1 MRSTLTTRGNAFQR
15 IPLPAKLWLIGL
27 VPCIFLAVLTW
38 QVYKEKNNKL
48 KLLESSIIKVR
59 LSADVS
65 ALINAMQNERKIS
78 FDYTLKKKSFD
89 RLLHQRRET
98 DAALVKLLNSNDLS
112 ITGFMDF
119 TSLNQL
125 QDFRNK
131 VDSNKSDPNAV
142 MHFYS
147 NNIFRIGT
155 LNSLSFSARSLL
167 QPVSK
172 DFTSQKLLN
181 EMNTYLGIIRSNI
194 YNVLVTRKYMVET
207 LAGLHGTWDV
217 YNSYEKEFRMKASA
231 TVLSD
236 YEKRR
241 NETELKQTMDYL
253 DKLFKTFRF
262 DSTYTADQWWMV
274 SDKGINNL
282 MDLQKDVWKNVEA
295 GTKKIYDS
303 EKANRDR
310 SLIILIVILAVVITL
325 IIFTISAIT
334 RSINGLTVAASRLS
348 KGATD
353 VHLVKNSNDA
363 IGSLTESIA
372 EIAETNRQLAS
383 AADSIGHGDYNVKFQ
398 ARSEFDELGNAILKM
413 KHALQAYSERMEGL
427 VDSRTNE
434 LERSNMEL
442 QQFAHVASHDLKEP
456 LRKITTFTSHVLQ
469 SSENLEQGQLNM
481 LHKID
486 HAARRMSGMI
496 DGILNYSTVNG
507 SQEPFELVDLNA
519 VIQNIKNDLEI
530 VIAEK
535 GAVINAGKL
544 PQIEGA
550 PVLLTQLLYNLLNNA
565 LKFTLPGVT
574 PVITISCVKADPAYC
589 PSGVGCY
596 RIVVEDNGIGFDNA
610 YADRI
615 FNSFSRLHSK
625 AEYEGTGLGL
635 ALCKKIIKYHH
646 GMISAESDGQGAKFI
661 MILPQ
666 KQEQRSIV
674 NN

>member
-1 MRSTLTTRGNAFQR
+1 MRPTLTTRGNAFQR

-27 VPCIFLAVLTW
+27 VPCLFPAFLTW
-38 QVYKEKNNKL
+38 QVYKEKNAKL
-48 KLLESSIIKVR
+48 SLLESSINKVK

-65 ALINAMQNERKIS
+65 ALINTMQIERKIS
-78 FDYTLKKKSFD
+78 FDYALNKKS
-89 RLLHQRRET
+89 LQQLHEQRRQT
-98 DAALVKLLNSNDLS
+98 DSVLAKLKSSDDQS
-112 ITGFMDF
+112 VTGFMDF
-119 TSLNQL
+119 TSLHQL
-125 QDFRNK
+125 ENFRNR
-131 VDSNKSDPNAV
+131 VDSNRSDPNAV

-217 YNSYEKEFRMKASA
+217 YNSYEKEFRMKAPA
-231 TVLSD
+231 NVLSD
-236 YEKRR
+236 YERRR
-241 NETELKQTMDYL
+241 NSSELKQTMDYL
-253 DKLFKTFRF
+253 DKLFKTFQF
-262 DSTYTADQWWMV
+262 DSTYTADQWWIV
-274 SDKGINNL
+274 SDRGLNNL
-282 MDLQKDVWKNVEA
+282 MDLQKDVWKSVEA

-310 SLIILIVILAVVITL
+310 SLIILIIILAVVISL
-325 IIFTISAIT
+325 IFYTISTIT
-334 RSINGLTVAASRLS
+334 KSINSLTAAASKLS

-353 VHLVKNSNDA
+353 VHLIKNSNDA
-363 IGSLTESIA
+363 IGSLTDSIA

-383 AADSIGHGDYNVKFQ
+383 AADSIGHGDYNVKLQ
-398 ARSEFDELGNAILKM
+398 PRSESDELGNAIIKM

-427 VDSRTNE
+427 VNTRTSE

-456 LRKITTFTSHVLQ
+456 LRKITTFTSHILQ
-469 SSENLEQGQLNM
+469 SSENLDEAKLNM

-507 SQEPFELVDLNA
+507 SEEPFELVDLNA

-550 PVLLTQLLYNLLNNA
+550 PVLLTQLFYNLMNNA
-565 LKFTLPGVT
+565 LKFTLPGVR
-574 PVITISCVKADPAYC
+574 PVINITCMKADPSYC
-589 PSGVGCY
+589 SSGAGCY
-596 RIVVEDNGIGFDNA
+596 QIVVEDNGIGFDNA

-646 GMISAESDGQGAKFI
+646 GIISAESNGNGARFI

-666 KQEQRSIV
+666 KQEQRSVV